1 MGGKRKPLLRRRQQ
15 KIINADKVVENQDSS
30 KSESYK
36 VPLGTH
42 KTGDEVRRPGAF
54 GRAFRV
60 RKQLSKVKL
69 SSYGHLSH
77 KVVGVLVD
85 MMSDRRALRRRGQ
98 SISEVIKNE
107 DTVLVIVLNLA
118 DAALS
123 Q

>member
-30 KSESYK
+30 SESYK

>member
-1 MGGKRKPLLRRRQQ
+1 ML
-15 KIINADKVVENQDSS
+15 SS
-30 KSESYK
+30 
-36 VPLGTH
+36 
-42 KTGDEVRRPGAF
+42 
-54 GRAFRV
+54 AFRV

>member
-1 MGGKRKPLLRRRQQ
+1 M
-15 KIINADKVVENQDSS
+15 
-30 KSESYK
+30 
-36 VPLGTH
+36 
-42 KTGDEVRRPGAF
+42 
-54 GRAFRV
+54 
-60 RKQLSKVKL
+60 KL

-85 MMSDRRALRRRGQ
+85 MMSDRRDERALRRRGQ

-123 Q
+123 L